1 MGRVDRGD
9 ERLDVRAHV
18 DLRGVGRGVAK
29 TGGLL
34 QRIQSGGV
42 QNYALFILL
51 AVLVIGVIVGAQYA
65 VMVVGLI
72 AVGTT
77 VWMMML

>member
-1 MGRVDRGD
+1 MR
-9 ERLDVRAHV
+9 
-18 DLRGVGRGVAK
+18 

-34 QRIQSGGV
+34 QRLQSGGV

-51 AVLVIGVIVGAQYA
+51 AVLVMGVIVGAQYV

-72 AVGTT
+72 AIVTIAAYAVGAR
-77 VWMMML
+77 L